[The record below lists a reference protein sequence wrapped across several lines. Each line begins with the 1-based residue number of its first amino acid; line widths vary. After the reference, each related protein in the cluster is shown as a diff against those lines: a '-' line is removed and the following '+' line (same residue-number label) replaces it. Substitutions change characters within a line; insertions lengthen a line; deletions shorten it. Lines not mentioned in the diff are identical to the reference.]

1 MTRRRYK
8 KYPSLTPEQQRL
20 VEEHKWIA
28 GRLAHGAKCL
38 TGGHTGSLTR
48 EDLES
53 IANFA
58 LCVAAT
64 RYRPDMDVKYS
75 TYAWNTARG
84 YIQHALRDYSRMVR
98 TPRWV
103 ANYKT
108 QVAELVAEGKSYR
121 EIAMILNIE
130 ESKVMHCELSSNN
143 YHVSYDSTPDDW
155 VTPEFVYD
163 FEEHK
168 ATLLSP
174 ELVHEI
180 RDLSDAEM
188 KMLLQYVEGA
198 PISEEERE
206 WAANKFFELQAVAH
220 GLSEP
225 LSPNSSP
232 HGERVQSVVYS
243 PPFTR
248 A

>member
-1 MTRRRYK
+1 MSSRRLK
-8 KYPSLTPEQQRL
+8 KYPRLTPEQQKL
-20 VEEHKWIA
+20 VEEHSWIA

-64 RYRPDMDVKYS
+64 RYKPELGIKYS
-75 TYAWNTARG
+75 TYAWNTSRG

-103 ANYKT
+103 SNYKT
-108 QVAELVAEGKSYR
+108 QVSDLIAEGRTYS
-121 EIAMILNIE
+121 EISEILNLE
-130 ESKVMHCELSSNN
+130 EPKVLHCAMAVNN
-143 YHVSYDSTPDDW
+143 HHISYDSQPDDW
-155 VTPEFVYD
+155 VSPEFIYD

-174 ELVHEI
+174 ELISQI
-180 RDLSDAEM
+180 RSLSDAEM
-188 KMLLQYVEGA
+188 TMLLRY
-198 PISEEERE
+198 IEEDDVSTEEYE
-206 WAANKFFELQAVAH
+206 WAADKFYELRTIAH
-220 GLSEP
+220 GLSE
-225 LSPNSSP
+225 
-232 HGERVQSVVYS
+232 
-243 PPFTR
+243 
-248 A
+248 

>member
-1 MTRRRYK
+1 MNRRRYK

-20 VEEHKWIA
+20 VAEHSWIS

-48 EDLES
+48 DDLES

-64 RYRPDMDVKYS
+64 RYREDMNVKYS

-98 TPRWV
+98 TPRWI
-103 ANYKT
+103 ANYKN
-108 QVAELVAEGKSYR
+108 QVSELVAEGKTYR
-121 EIAMILNIE
+121 EVADILGLD
-130 ESKVMHCELSSNN
+130 ESKVMHCEMSVNN
-143 YHVSYDSTPDDW
+143 YHISYDSSPEDW
-155 VTPEFVYD
+155 VTPEFVYN

-174 ELVHEI
+174 ELISQI
-180 RDLSDAEM
+180 RELSDAEM
-188 KMLLQYVEGA
+188 TMLMKYVEGA
-198 PISEEERE
+198 SISEEEYE
-206 WAANKFFELQAVAH
+206 WASEKFFQLQGVAH
-220 GLSEP
+220 GFS
-225 LSPNSSP
+225 
-232 HGERVQSVVYS
+232 GQV
-243 PPFTR
+243 
-248 A
+248 

>member
-1 MTRRRYK
+1 MKRRRYK
-8 KYPSLTPEQQRL
+8 KYPPLTLEQQRL
-20 VEEHKWIA
+20 VAEHSWIA

-64 RYRPDMDVKYS
+64 RYRPDMNVKYS

-103 ANYKT
+103 ANYKNR
-108 QVAELVAEGKSYR
+108 VSELVKEGKTYQ
-121 EIAMILNIE
+121 EIAEILGLDE
-130 ESKVMHCELSSNN
+130 TKVMQCELSANN
-143 YHVSYDSTPDDW
+143 YHISYDSSPEDW
-155 VTPEFVYD
+155 VTPEFVYN

-174 ELVHEI
+174 ELVSQI
-180 RDLSDAEM
+180 RGLSDAEM
-188 KMLLQYVEGA
+188 KMLMKYIDDSPV
-198 PISEEERE
+198 SEEERE
-206 WAANKFFELQAVAH
+206 WAAQKFHELQNVAH
-220 GLSEP
+220 GFSE
-225 LSPNSSP
+225 
-232 HGERVQSVVYS
+232 EV
-243 PPFTR
+243 
-248 A
+248 

>member
-8 KYPSLTPEQQRL
+8 KYPGLTPEQQSL

-64 RYRPDMDVKYS
+64 RYRPEMDVKYS

-98 TPRWV
+98 TPRCI
-103 ANYKT
+103 ANYKN
-108 QVAELVAEGKSYR
+108 QVSALVAEGKTYA
-121 EIAMILNIE
+121 EIATELNIE
-130 ESKVMHCELSSNN
+130 ESKVIYCELSANN
-143 YHVSYDSTPDDW
+143 YHVSYDSTPEDW
-155 VTPEFVYD
+155 VTPEFVYN

-174 ELVHEI
+174 ELVTQI
-180 RDLSDAEM
+180 RELSDAEM
-188 KMLLQYVEGA
+188 KMLLQYVEDA
-198 PISEEERE
+198 PISAEERE
-206 WAANKFFELQAVAH
+206 WAANKFYELQAVAH
-220 GLSEP
+220 GFSE
-225 LSPNSSP
+225 
-232 HGERVQSVVYS
+232 EV
-243 PPFTR
+243 
-248 A
+248 

>member
-1 MTRRRYK
+1 MPTVSPARRKMTRRRYK

-103 ANYKT
+103 ANYKNK
-108 QVAELVAEGKSYR
+108 VSSLIAEGKTYA
-121 EIAMILNIE
+121 EIAVELDIDE
-130 ESKVMHCELSSNN
+130 TKVIYCELSANN
-143 YHVSYDSTPDDW
+143 YHVSYDSTPEDW

-174 ELVHEI
+174 ELVAQI
-180 RDLSDAEM
+180 RGLSDAEM
-188 KMLLQYVEGA
+188 KMLLQYVDEA

-220 GLSEP
+220 GLSE
-225 LSPNSSP
+225 
-232 HGERVQSVVYS
+232 EI
-243 PPFTR
+243 
-248 A
+248 

>member
-1 MTRRRYK
+1 MNRRRYK

-20 VEEHKWIA
+20 VAEHSWIS

-48 EDLES
+48 DDLES

-64 RYRPDMDVKYS
+64 RYREDMNVKYS

-98 TPRWV
+98 TPRWI
-103 ANYKT
+103 ANYKN
-108 QVAELVAEGKSYR
+108 QVSELVAEGKTYR
-121 EIAMILNIE
+121 EVADILGLD
-130 ESKVMHCELSSNN
+130 ESKVMHCEMSANN
-143 YHVSYDSTPDDW
+143 YHISYDSSPEDW
-155 VTPEFVYD
+155 VTPEFVYN

-174 ELVHEI
+174 ELISQI
-180 RDLSDAEM
+180 RELSDAEM
-188 KMLLQYVEGA
+188 TMLMKYVEGA
-198 PISEEERE
+198 SISEEEYE
-206 WAANKFFELQAVAH
+206 WASEKFFQLQGVAH
-220 GLSEP
+220 GFS
-225 LSPNSSP
+225 
-232 HGERVQSVVYS
+232 GQV
-243 PPFTR
+243 
-248 A
+248 

>member
-8 KYPSLTPEQQRL
+8 KYPGLTPEQQAL

-64 RYRPDMDVKYS
+64 RYRPEMDVKYS

-108 QVAELVAEGKSYR
+108 KVSALVAEGKTYG
-121 EIAMILNIE
+121 EIAAELNIDE
-130 ESKVMHCELSSNN
+130 TKVIYCELSANN
-143 YHVSYDSTPDDW
+143 YHVSYDSTPEDW

-174 ELVHEI
+174 ELVTQI
-180 RDLSDAEM
+180 RELSDAEM
-188 KMLLQYVEGA
+188 KMLLQYVDGA

-206 WAANKFFELQAVAH
+206 WAANKFYELQAVAH
-220 GLSEP
+220 GLSE
-225 LSPNSSP
+225 
-232 HGERVQSVVYS
+232 EV
-243 PPFTR
+243 
-248 A
+248 

>member
-1 MTRRRYK
+1 MLNAKHAKPKMTRRRYK
-8 KYPSLTPEQQRL
+8 RYPGLTPEQQSL

-103 ANYKT
+103 ANYKSK
-108 QVAELVAEGKSYR
+108 VSSMVAEGKSYA
-121 EIAMILNIE
+121 EIAAELNIDE
-130 ESKVMHCELSSNN
+130 AKVTYCELSANN
-143 YHVSYDSTPDDW
+143 YHVSYDSTPEDW
-155 VTPEFVYD
+155 CTPEFVYN

-174 ELVHEI
+174 ELVAQI
-180 RDLSDAEM
+180 RELSDAEM

-198 PISEEERE
+198 DVSEEERE
-206 WAANKFFELQAVAH
+206 WAANKFYELTNVAH
-220 GLSEP
+220 GLT
-225 LSPNSSP
+225 
-232 HGERVQSVVYS
+232 GEI
-243 PPFTR
+243 
-248 A
+248 

>member
-8 KYPSLTPEQQRL
+8 KYPGLTPEQQAL

-64 RYRPDMDVKYS
+64 RYKPDMNVKYS

-98 TPRWV
+98 TPRWISS
-103 ANYKT
+103 YKK
-108 QVAELVAEGKSYR
+108 QVSVLAAEGRTYK
-121 EIAMILNIE
+121 EIAE
-130 ESKVMHCELSSNN
+130 ELGIDEVKVMHCEMSANN
-143 YHVSYDSTPDDW
+143 YHISYDSSPEDW
-155 VTPEFVYD
+155 CTPEFV
-163 FEEHK
+163 FEFQEHK

-174 ELVHEI
+174 ELVSLI
-180 RDLSDAEM
+180 RGLSDAEM
-188 KMLLQYVEGA
+188 KMLMQYIDEA
-198 PISEEERE
+198 DISEEERE
-206 WAANKFFELQAVAH
+206 WAANKFYELTAVAH
-220 GLSEP
+220 GFSSHAI
-225 LSPNSSP
+225 SP
-232 HGERVQSVVYS
+232 
-243 PPFTR
+243 
-248 A
+248 

>member
-8 KYPSLTPEQQRL
+8 KYPSLTVEQQAL

-64 RYRPDMDVKYS
+64 RYNPGMDVKYS

-103 ANYKT
+103 ASYKN
-108 QVAELVAEGKSYR
+108 QVSDLIAEGKTYK
-121 EIAMILNIE
+121 EIADILDLD
-130 ESKVMHCELSSNN
+130 ESKILHCEMSSNN
-143 YHVSYDSTPDDW
+143 YHVSYDSSPEDW
-155 VTPEFVYD
+155 VTPEFVYN

-174 ELVHEI
+174 ELIAQI
-180 RDLSDAEM
+180 RAMTEAEM
-188 KMLLQYVEGA
+188 TMLMRYVDGVHV
-198 PISEEERE
+198 SDEEYE
-206 WAANKFFELQAVAH
+206 WASEKFHELRGIAH
-220 GLSEP
+220 GLSE
-225 LSPNSSP
+225 
-232 HGERVQSVVYS
+232 EV
-243 PPFTR
+243 
-248 A
+248 

>member
-8 KYPSLTPEQQRL
+8 KYPGLTPEQQLL

-108 QVAELVAEGKSYR
+108 KVSAMVAEGKTYA
-121 EIAMILNIE
+121 EIAAELNIDE
-130 ESKVMHCELSSNN
+130 TKVIYCELSANN
-143 YHVSYDSTPDDW
+143 YHVSYDSTPEDW

-174 ELVHEI
+174 ELVSQI
-180 RDLSDAEM
+180 RELSDAEM
-188 KMLLQYVEGA
+188 KMLLQYVDGA

-206 WAANKFFELQAVAH
+206 WAANKFYELQAVAH
-220 GLSEP
+220 GLSE
-225 LSPNSSP
+225 
-232 HGERVQSVVYS
+232 EV
-243 PPFTR
+243 
-248 A
+248 

>member
-8 KYPSLTPEQQRL
+8 KYPGLTPEQQAL

-98 TPRWV
+98 TPRWI
-103 ANYKT
+103 ANYKN
-108 QVAELVAEGKSYR
+108 QVSALVAEGKTYA
-121 EIAMILNIE
+121 EVAAELNIDE
-130 ESKVMHCELSSNN
+130 TKVIYCELSANN

-174 ELVHEI
+174 ELVAQI
-180 RDLSDAEM
+180 RELSDAEM
-188 KMLLQYVEGA
+188 KMLLQYVEEV

-206 WAANKFFELQAVAH
+206 WAANKFYELQATAH
-220 GLSEP
+220 GFSE
-225 LSPNSSP
+225 
-232 HGERVQSVVYS
+232 EV
-243 PPFTR
+243 
-248 A
+248 

>member
-1 MTRRRYK
+1 MPTAPLVKAKMTRRRYK
-8 KYPSLTPEQQRL
+8 KYPALTAEQQAM

-64 RYRPDMDVKYS
+64 RYRPEMNVKFS
-75 TYAWNTARG
+75 TYSWNTARG

-98 TPRWV
+98 TPRWI
-103 ANYKT
+103 ASYKNR
-108 QVAELVAEGKSYR
+108 VSELVAQGKTYK
-121 EIAMILNIE
+121 EIAELLDLDE
-130 ESKVMHCELSSNN
+130 VKVMHCEMSANN

-155 VTPEFVYD
+155 VTPEFVFN

-174 ELVHEI
+174 ELVQQI
-180 RDLSDAEM
+180 RELSDAEM
-188 KMLLQYVEGA
+188 KMLMQYIDGA
-198 PISEEERE
+198 DISEEEKE
-206 WAANKFFELQAVAH
+206 WASDKFYELQSIAH
-220 GLSEP
+220 GLSEI
-225 LSPNSSP
+225 
-232 HGERVQSVVYS
+232 
-243 PPFTR
+243 
-248 A
+248 

>member
-1 MTRRRYK
+1 MPTVSPARRKMTRRRYK
-8 KYPSLTPEQQRL
+8 KYPSLTPEQQAL

-48 EDLES
+48 EDMES
-53 IANFA
+53 VANFA

-64 RYRPDMDVKYS
+64 RFRPEMGVKYS

-108 QVAELVAEGKSYR
+108 RVSALLLEGKSHK
-121 EIAMILNIE
+121 EIADILEINVE
-130 ESKVMHCELSSNN
+130 KVVCCELALNN
-143 YHVSYDSTPDDW
+143 YHLSYDSTPEDW
-155 VTPEFVYD
+155 VSPEFVFD
-163 FEEHK
+163 FDEYK

-174 ELVHEI
+174 ELIQEI
-180 RDLSDAEM
+180 RSLSDAEM
-188 KMLLQYVEGA
+188 KMLLQYVDGA
-198 PISEEERE
+198 LISEEERE
-206 WAANKFFELQAVAH
+206 WAADKFFELRGIAH
-220 GLSEP
+220 GLSGQVSDEP
-225 LSPNSSP
+225 FSD
-232 HGERVQSVVYS
+232 
-243 PPFTR
+243 
-248 A
+248 